1 MRKTSKKRTN
11 NKAGLID
18 RETVGTRLIDIRKTI
33 SELPVT
39 PDIATLI
46 NQEVI
51 KSTYMSKLRDLAT
64 LRRNKERIK
73 TILHNLRILIES
85 DTDNIMIRKLVNIN
99 KFVYNLKV
107 AFTSNPLWL
116 DPSIK
121 DIIFTTVN
129 DIRRELFLI
138 DTGRGQ
144 EENKTFDRYNFN
156 LVRDLDAAANI
167 EVGSD
172 DDLSALHSNPIMK
185 INNRIGN
192 LAFIMNG
199 EYATLIISSIPT
211 VIQEIESD
219 LLTLAGKYNR
229 KNRSK
234 KQKQKQKQKQKAKSK
249 KQKAK
254 VKAKSKK

>member
-11 NKAGLID
+11 NKAGQID
-18 RETVGTRLIDIRKTI
+18 RETVGSRLRDIRKTI

-39 PDIATLI
+39 SDIANLI
-46 NQEVI
+46 NQKVI
-51 KSTYMSKLRDLAT
+51 ESTYVSNLRDLAT

-73 TILHNLRILIES
+73 TILYNLNIRIES
-85 DTDNIMIRKLVNIN
+85 DTDNIMIKKLVNLN

-121 DIIFTTVN
+121 DIIFTAVH
-129 DIRRELFLI
+129 DIRGELFLI
-138 DTGRGQ
+138 DPGRGQ

-156 LVRDLDAAANI
+156 RVRDLDAAANI

-172 DDLSALHSNPIMK
+172 DALSALHSNPIMK

-234 KQKQKQKQKQKAKSK
+234 KQKVKV
-249 KQKAK
+249 KAK
-254 VKAKSKK
+254 VKAKAKSKSKSKKQK

>member
-51 KSTYMSKLRDLAT
+51 KSTYMSKLRYLAT

-85 DTDNIMIRKLVNIN
+85 DTDNIMIKKLVNIN

-121 DIIFTTVN
+121 DIIFTTVH

-138 DTGRGQ
+138 DPGRGQ

-156 LVRDLDAAANI
+156 RVRDLDAEANS

-172 DDLSALHSNPIMK
+172 DALSALHSNPIMK

>member
-1 MRKTSKKRTN
+1 MRKTPKKRTN

-18 RETVGTRLIDIRKTI
+18 RATTGRRLRDIRNTI

-39 PDIATLI
+39 ADIASMI
-46 NQEVI
+46 NQKVI
-51 KSTYMSKLRDLAT
+51 ESTYASNLRDLAT

-73 TILHNLRILIES
+73 TILHNLRILIEI
-85 DTDNIMIRKLVNIN
+85 DTDNIMIKKLVNLN

-121 DIIFTTVN
+121 DIIFTAVH

-138 DTGRGQ
+138 DPGRGQ

-156 LVRDLDAAANI
+156 LVRDLDQAANI

-172 DDLSALHSNPIMK
+172 DALSALHSNPIMR

-192 LAFIMNG
+192 LTFIMNG

-219 LLTLAGKYNR
+219 LLTLGGKYNR

-234 KQKQKQKQKQKAKSK
+234 KQKAKVKVKSKSKSKSK
-249 KQKAK
+249 KQK
-254 VKAKSKK
+254 

>member
-1 MRKTSKKRTN
+1 MRKTPKKRTN

-18 RETVGTRLIDIRKTI
+18 RATTGRRLIDIRNAI

-39 PDIATLI
+39 ADIANLI
-46 NQEVI
+46 NQKVI
-51 KSTYMSKLRDLAT
+51 ASTYASNLRDLAT

-73 TILHNLRILIES
+73 KILYNLRILIES
-85 DTDNIMIRKLVNIN
+85 DTDNIMIKKLVNLN
-99 KFVYNLKV
+99 KFIYNLKL

-121 DIIFTTVN
+121 DTLFSAVN
-129 DIRRELFLI
+129 DIRLELFLI

-156 LVRDLDAAANI
+156 RVRDLDQAATI

-172 DDLSALHSNPIMK
+172 DALSALHSNPIMK

-219 LLTLAGKYNR
+219 LLTLGGKYNR

-234 KQKQKQKQKQKAKSK
+234 KQKEKAKSKSK
-249 KQKAK
+249 KQK
-254 VKAKSKK
+254 KKQK

>member
-1 MRKTSKKRTN
+1 MITQK
-11 NKAGLID
+11 
-18 RETVGTRLIDIRKTI
+18 
-33 SELPVT
+33 
-39 PDIATLI
+39 
-46 NQEVI
+46 VI
-51 KSTYMSKLRDLAT
+51 ESTYVSNLRDLAT

-73 TILHNLRILIES
+73 TILYNLRILIES
-85 DTDNIMIRKLVNIN
+85 DTDNIMIRKLVNLN

-116 DPSIK
+116 DPRIK
-121 DIIFTTVN
+121 DIIFTAVH

-138 DTGRGQ
+138 DPGRGQ

-172 DDLSALHSNPIMK
+172 DALSALHSNPIMK

-234 KQKQKQKQKQKAKSK
+234 KQKAKSKSKSKKQKAKSK
-249 KQKAK
+249 KQKQKQKAK
-254 VKAKSKK
+254 EKAKSKSKSKKQKQKQKQK